1 MLPRERVYTY
11 ASYVVECE
19 RASFVSTPSSQVR
32 QLVESEGAGVLP
44 SPSAALS
51 DSGSASDDASE
62 VGGAGDDEGGDAGSA
77 AGSVHRPRVRFAGR
91 RVRVK
96 QRTHVHHARPVRRGR
111 TGAGTGA
118 WRCKHTHARTLTSP
132 PHTMFD
138 TLCLYTQSL
147 AYVCK
152 TRVFGRY

>member
-1 MLPRERVYTY
+1 MCAALRLGQGGGGLPKERVYMY

-62 VGGAGDDEGGDAGSA
+62 AGGAGDDEGGDAGSA
-77 AGSVHRPRVRFAGR
+77 AGSDRRPRVRFAGR

-111 TGAGTGA
+111 AGAGTGA
-118 WRCKHTHARTLTSP
+118 GRCKHTH
-132 PHTMFD
+132 
-138 TLCLYTQSL
+138 
-147 AYVCK
+147 
-152 TRVFGRY
+152 TR